1 MHVYVGV
8 IQYIGRI
15 VNMYLHAKSYLNSLI
30 RLRIKD
36 IFKKY
41 YGRKDTPRR
50 GYL

>member
-15 VNMYLHAKSYLNSLI
+15 VNMYLHAKTYLNSLI

-36 IFKKY
+36 IFNKDN
-41 YGRKDTPRR
+41 GRKDMPQR